1 MANNT
6 VWAKGNQHPRSSY
19 DRCCWRPGRIAV
31 LPGLVTLDNHLIRS
45 SRDVRNGCGKTTA
58 DQCFRTVNREGKPF
72 FSQHRDKV
80 FAEVVDIPR
89 PDLATGVLPVEHLR
103 AKAENA
109 SPAVPCRHGIQSQA
123 RRAHESRWIAS
134 PYGK

>member
-45 SRDVRNGCGKTTA
+45 SSDVRNGCGKTTA
-58 DQCFRTVNREGKPF
+58 DKCFRTVNREGKPF
-72 FSQHRDKV
+72 FSKDRDKV
-80 FAEVVDIPR
+80 LAEVVAI
-89 PDLATGVLPVEHLR
+89 LR
-103 AKAENA
+103 ADLDPRILVRKSVVEGK
-109 SPAVPCRHGIQSQA
+109 SVSVRVDLGV
-123 RRAHESRWIAS
+123 RRII
-134 PYGK
+134 KKKNIKKQKN